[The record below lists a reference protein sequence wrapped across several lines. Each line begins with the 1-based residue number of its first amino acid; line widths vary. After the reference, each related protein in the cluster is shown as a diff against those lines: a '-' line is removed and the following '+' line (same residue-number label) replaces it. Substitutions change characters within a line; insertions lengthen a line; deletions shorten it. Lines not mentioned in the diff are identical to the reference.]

1 MASPVLVNGLTGVVA
16 TPKFVRGS
24 EETYVQGYHIFNPSN
39 ATAFVQFYDSGPNQG
54 APTVGTTV
62 AKWLVPVPTVS
73 SVFMPISPT
82 AGLYFENGL
91 YIAATTTASG
101 NTNPSAVLTIA
112 VAVS

>member
-1 MASPVLVNGLTGVVA
+1 MATPVLVNGYTGVQA
-16 TPKFVRGS
+16 TAIWVRGQS
-24 EETYVQGYHIFNPSN
+24 CDVMGYHIYNASN